1 MSDILA
7 PVFEDRA
14 TRLSSFSDEQRS
26 QLELTAKNSGDPEF
40 LDRQFSAMWLSR
52 RTGLP
57 HDEVVKNFD
66 GLSRLYFGE
75 GATPSK
81 AYDSISGLYKKAG
94 ASSVGSGETGGEMAT
109 GQQASPYSVSGTVI
123 AKDIAGSLS
132 AGAAK
137 MGYDAL
143 GGIYSNLASATGV
156 KLKRPRD
163 SAEYNDLMIERG
175 MLTLEA
181 DTLGISASA
190 YGIKKGSDEYKT
202 LFAGVDTTAADAR
215 LVEIKKRTA
224 EIEAQVKA
232 ENDAILD
239 EIDRNDFKW
248 MASKGVEVLR
258 GVSNLFYELSQESP
272 SAMGVRPEF
281 TDTIVGNLTQTAGS
295 LPVTALFA
303 YLGPVVGGGATYG
316 SIYGQVEQERKQFQ
330 GDAYDPQRAFLANAA
345 SAGPQAVLEF
355 AFGME
360 RVLGNVLKATPK
372 IGGRV
377 AFGDALKVMGKR
389 GLATGGEEFI
399 TEPSQ
404 SFWNDYV
411 ASLSY
416 DEKREL
422 LTPEAFKQRAI
433 EGLTAF
439 AFGSLFGAGVS
450 GIDLVDRNRGVA
462 KAEQHLTTRN
472 GQSFTPYDW
481 AALRTAK
488 TDEEIKGMAP
498 DPGMADVY
506 LAAANG
512 NPEAQAAYFKDVQER
527 AFVET
532 DGLSAHGVT
541 IGKVKD
547 GIAIRDENGV
557 LVLDPNNKDQ
567 MDWFLQLQA
576 DAVQAKNELEQRE
589 GATSETIKEF
599 EKRFGDQV
607 QIERMQMQK
616 LSELMKSGVIK
627 ADQEA
632 DALAAAHY
640 INNAISKNAT
650 DADVPGISDL
660 TFDEKTGAIRMAAKI
675 AEGAEPMTVVE
686 EVSESWYKKAI
697 VEGKLDPA
705 ELTAHR
711 QKWHTQEG
719 ESDPVAEGK
728 VSQQRADIEWFSKR
742 VIDYALANRKVEL
755 PGGWGKWLRTLGKRL
770 KAILRGA
777 ARMKKLL
784 RDGKIDPQLE
794 QWMQQ
799 ALGAKPEE
807 SDAKQVQQ
815 NGEPGGL
822 MSTFNLEQK
831 DDSPQ
836 SGPIDAVASPGSLV
850 FTEHEQSNIGRAKA
864 LFGSEEDG
872 WEYVDPIVVVNNSGE
887 RRIIDGHNRASAAK
901 ELGLKSVKI
910 REINNSTYAD
920 LKARGYDNIDIA
932 AGVHEAAGD
941 FEAASRLYEQFS
953 GSDLRSRAAE
963 IVSILESPNPS
974 RTDEGPTFSLGNVEN
989 KPVAP
994 ANFLGIQPGIPG
1006 RIPDL
1011 ELWNLTES
1019 IKGHGAGSTV
1029 SRQTIEKAGFYLPPA
1044 PKQDVSFSLAQ
1055 TETPEFKKWFGESKV
1070 VDAQGKPLVVYH
1082 GTNQDF
1088 SKFSK
1093 ARLGKNTAN
1102 IATKGFFFT
1111 ENASEANEYAEF
1123 SAKRQIANAT
1133 SVEVQVEKLK
1143 QQIASAERRGDWNTV
1158 ENLTSQWEDLELNA
1172 IRDDI
1177 TGAAVMPVFLRIE
1190 NPMVHDFQNTVDTHV
1205 LAKLIDEAKANG
1217 HDGMQLLNVYDPV
1230 GNRTEAYSTVQWI
1243 AFKPTQIKSAT
1254 GNRGTFSP
1262 TNADITFAITGIP
1275 QNKTQAMQAKL
1286 AQFRAQQAATFPY
1299 PYHQLAALP
1308 TRARISGK
1316 GHDGI
1321 LLTAFEKNAAPMDER
1336 LRYITDRFGVNAPIM
1351 YRVRKYDMDKA
1362 QLLKKYSE
1370 MVAPLMRKLP
1380 QMTALDLENWTLA
1393 ASNQDAMMRDSLT
1406 AKYGMQ
1412 NEWAQ
1417 FTAARDQLRAEMLAA
1432 GIEVGLIDEWFPRWV
1447 KDLVGLRESLGIEAS
1462 DDPFE
1467 QAIIDAEKIKGR
1479 MLTNEEAN
1487 DVLDAVVRGINFNG
1501 VSTSAPANAKKRKIQ
1516 TIGKDQ
1522 FQFYADANHA
1532 LSRWLEQSTE
1542 RIARHRFFGK
1552 NIVALPSASIIAP
1565 TKIDLDASIGAIVRE
1580 QLEAGN
1586 ITATQQAELKSIIA
1600 GRFGFYGQ
1608 TAGWLR
1614 DIMNVTY
1621 GAVLGQFHSA
1631 LSNALDIV
1639 TTVVNYGPVDAAIT
1653 MPKAIWNNAK
1663 NLPIIANSRTLSE
1676 AMEKRTKTKGWI
1688 SRETLGVE
1696 NVIEQF
1702 RDARFTAKAVQE
1714 VFKATGFTFM
1724 DGIGKEVMINTAFRS
1739 LAKKAKRGKLS
1750 AKQLATFNAMFGEQ
1764 AARQVVADF
1773 AAGKQTPDTLF
1784 AVYNVLADW
1793 QPISLSQYPENYAR
1807 HPNARF
1813 MWMLKIFA
1821 MKQLSAYKRE
1831 GQLGAWFGD
1840 TKEAAG
1846 KAIKGD
1852 MKGAAKAFGL
1862 DFGTKAEG
1870 ARKLTYLLALLV
1882 ATGASKDWIVDFYL
1896 DRDPQMEDEVLD
1908 NMFKIMAVSRYVVW
1922 NNRNRLHAEGTYGF
1936 VEGAAKLSG
1945 NSKQILGDILT
1956 PPFWTL
1962 IERPAKDVAEFA
1974 KMQSEGADYDWA
1986 GSESVQFLPGIG
1998 APIYWYSDKG
2008 KGKVERRRQL
2018 RERDRNPRRRRDR
2031 D

>member
-94 ASSVGSGETGGEMAT
+94 ASSVGSGETGGEMAA
-109 GQQASPYSVSGTVI
+109 GQPASPYSVSGTI
-123 AKDIAGSLS
+123 ISKDVAGSL
-132 AGAAK
+132 AMGASRT
-137 MGYDAL
+137 GYSAL
-143 GGIYSNLASATGV
+143 GGVSSTLSSLTGV
-156 KLKRPRD
+156 KLALASEDKEY
-163 SAEYNDLMIERG
+163 AELNSEL
-175 MLTLEA
+175 
-181 DTLGISASA
+181 LGIDSDAVDIVRQA
-190 YGIKKGSDEYKT
+190 YGKT
-202 LFAGVDTTAADAR
+202 PRNANPEQRRG
-215 LVEIKKRTA
+215 EIRKRMA
-224 EIEAQVKA
+224 EIEAGVKVA
-232 ENDAILD
+232 NDALIGM
-239 EIDRNDFKW
+239 FKT
-248 MASKGVEVLR
+248 MRPGQIEFSDAMRKTSDTM
-258 GVSNLFYELSQESP
+258 FELAQAEP
-272 SAMGVRPEF
+272 DQFGVRQEF
-281 TDTIVGNLTQTAGS
+281 ADSTIGQLTRTAGS

-303 YLGPVVGGGATYG
+303 YLGPVVGGGLTYG
-316 SIYGQVEQERKQFQ
+316 SIEGEVEMERKAIE

-389 GLATGGEEFI
+389 GLASGIEEGI
-399 TEPSQ
+399 TEPTQ
-404 SFWNDYV
+404 NFWNDYV

-532 DGLSAHGVT
+532 DGLSAHGMT
-541 IGKVKD
+541 IGKSGDAV
-547 GIAIRDENGV
+547 AIRNADGSV
-557 LVLDPNNKDQ
+557 ITLDPANKEHSD
-567 MDWFLQLQA
+567 FLLQLQA
-576 DAVQAKNELEQRE
+576 DAVQLKNELEQRE
-589 GATSETIKEF
+589 GAVSETIKEF

-607 QIERMQMQK
+607 QIERMQMQT
-616 LSELMKSGVIK
+616 LSELTKSGVIT

-632 DALAAAHY
+632 DALAAAQE
-640 INNAISKNAT
+640 INKALTGEGEVQVQGIASLTT
-650 DADVPGISDL
+650 D
-660 TFDEKTGAIRMAAKI
+660 ERTGAIRMAAKI
-675 AEGAEPMTVVE
+675 AEGVEPIVVVE
-686 EVSESWYKKAI
+686 EVAESWYKKALA
-697 VEGKLDPA
+697 EGQLDPA

-719 ESDPVAEGK
+719 EADPVADGK
-728 VSQQRADIEWFSKR
+728 VTAQRADIEWFSKR

-755 PGGWGKWLRTLGKRL
+755 PGGWGQWLRALGERL

-777 ARMKKLL
+777 VRMKKLL

-799 ALGAKPEE
+799 ALGAGKAEMSAEAFRKLTPTEQAAAAEAYLQKSPQGLEMLNEDLRAEMEAVAKAEQANAEAAPIVSELDAEMLAEAEKSAEFPAITGNEGDGFQVMDSAGKKIGSAQDLEAAKNIAIEWFYNQAIAEE
-807 SDAKQVQQ
+807 KAQAMADFGTTKADELQRVIVRLGGLIAPSQGDMSGELRAIAENMTTAQKLRMFRKDALSLDAMAEALRGEGFKFETPNDVLVALEKSTRGEAVYPQR
-815 NGEPGGL
+815 GEPGGL

-989 KPVAP
+989 KPFAP
-994 ANFLGIQPGIPG
+994 AKFLGIQPGIPG

-1286 AQFRAQQAATFPY
+1286 AQFRAQ
-1299 PYHQLAALP
+1299 
-1308 TRARISGK
+1308 
-1316 GHDGI
+1316 
-1321 LLTAFEKNAAPMDER
+1321 
-1336 LRYITDRFGVNAPIM
+1336 
-1351 YRVRKYDMDKA
+1351 
-1362 QLLKKYSE
+1362 
-1370 MVAPLMRKLP
+1370 
-1380 QMTALDLENWTLA
+1380 
-1393 ASNQDAMMRDSLT
+1393 
-1406 AKYGMQ
+1406 
-1412 NEWAQ
+1412 
-1417 FTAARDQLRAEMLAA
+1417 
-1432 GIEVGLIDEWFPRWV
+1432 
-1447 KDLVGLRESLGIEAS
+1447 
-1462 DDPFE
+1462 
-1467 QAIIDAEKIKGR
+1467 
-1479 MLTNEEAN
+1479 
-1487 DVLDAVVRGINFNG
+1487 
-1501 VSTSAPANAKKRKIQ
+1501 
-1516 TIGKDQ
+1516 
-1522 FQFYADANHA
+1522 
-1532 LSRWLEQSTE
+1532 
-1542 RIARHRFFGK
+1542 
-1552 NIVALPSASIIAP
+1552 
-1565 TKIDLDASIGAIVRE
+1565 
-1580 QLEAGN
+1580 
-1586 ITATQQAELKSIIA
+1586 
-1600 GRFGFYGQ
+1600 
-1608 TAGWLR
+1608 
-1614 DIMNVTY
+1614 
-1621 GAVLGQFHSA
+1621 
-1631 LSNALDIV
+1631 
-1639 TTVVNYGPVDAAIT
+1639 
-1653 MPKAIWNNAK
+1653 
-1663 NLPIIANSRTLSE
+1663 
-1676 AMEKRTKTKGWI
+1676 
-1688 SRETLGVE
+1688 
-1696 NVIEQF
+1696 
-1702 RDARFTAKAVQE
+1702 
-1714 VFKATGFTFM
+1714 
-1724 DGIGKEVMINTAFRS
+1724 
-1739 LAKKAKRGKLS
+1739 
-1750 AKQLATFNAMFGEQ
+1750 
-1764 AARQVVADF
+1764 
-1773 AAGKQTPDTLF
+1773 
-1784 AVYNVLADW
+1784 
-1793 QPISLSQYPENYAR
+1793 
-1807 HPNARF
+1807 
-1813 MWMLKIFA
+1813 
-1821 MKQLSAYKRE
+1821 
-1831 GQLGAWFGD
+1831 
-1840 TKEAAG
+1840 
-1846 KAIKGD
+1846 
-1852 MKGAAKAFGL
+1852 
-1862 DFGTKAEG
+1862 
-1870 ARKLTYLLALLV
+1870 
-1882 ATGASKDWIVDFYL
+1882 
-1896 DRDPQMEDEVLD
+1896 
-1908 NMFKIMAVSRYVVW
+1908 
-1922 NNRNRLHAEGTYGF
+1922 
-1936 VEGAAKLSG
+1936 
-1945 NSKQILGDILT
+1945 
-1956 PPFWTL
+1956 
-1962 IERPAKDVAEFA
+1962 
-1974 KMQSEGADYDWA
+1974 
-1986 GSESVQFLPGIG
+1986 
-1998 APIYWYSDKG
+1998 
-2008 KGKVERRRQL
+2008 
-2018 RERDRNPRRRRDR
+2018 
-2031 D
+2031 